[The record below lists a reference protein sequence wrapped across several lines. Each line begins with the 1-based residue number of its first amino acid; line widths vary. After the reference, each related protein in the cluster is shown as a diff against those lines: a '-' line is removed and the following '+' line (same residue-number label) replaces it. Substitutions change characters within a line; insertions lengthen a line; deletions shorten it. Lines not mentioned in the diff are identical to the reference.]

1 MTGFTLPFYVFN
13 LYLTQLP
20 GNKFVNLVITGAVQA
35 FFVSFSGYL
44 MNRLADM
51 IVLRII
57 FFASV
62 FCYMF
67 FIFFTGVPVPL
78 IYISNC
84 IFIGCMGA
92 WGNLGPLIAELRVPP
107 QRLGL
112 VNMTAQTVSAAVG
125 VLVPFVNQLPGVWPL
140 ATAAIYQ
147 TAVYLAMFGLPE
159 PYTSVVKA

>member
-1 MTGFTLPFYVFN
+1 MN
-13 LYLTQLP
+13 LT
-20 GNKFVNLVITGAVQA
+20 ITGTVQA

-51 IVLRII
+51 TVLKII

-67 FIFFTGVPVPL
+67 FICFPGVPVPL

-112 VNMTAQTVSAAVG
+112 VNMTA
-125 VLVPFVNQLPGVWPL
+125 
-140 ATAAIYQ
+140 
-147 TAVYLAMFGLPE
+147 
-159 PYTSVVKA
+159 